1 MTCVMPSENLVLSLS
16 DHVAW
21 VSAPPFLLNYVCLV
35 PAGYLK
41 RLIRAL

>member
-1 MTCVMPSENLVLSLS
+1 MTCVMPSENLMLSLFG
-16 DHVAW
+16 HMAW
-21 VSAPPFLLNYVCLV
+21 MSAPPFLLNYVCLV